1 MFKTLFFR
9 LVLVPVLFLMSACE
23 SEIEIGWNQTFGG
36 GDNEQ
41 LYTGSF
47 VSDEAYLLGGTG
59 VPTGQDDPA
68 LWLMSVDGDG
78 AVVWQK
84 YFDEEFSGAAT
95 DIVQLEDGNFV
106 VSGHIFIDAIG
117 TNSQMRVLKVD
128 PLGNVVWDI
137 ELGGRQ
143 IDGATALAATADG
156 GVILTGY
163 YTNVGTFVS
172 ERWVVKVD
180 AGGDVLWEK
189 NFGDGA
195 GEDIVAM
202 EDGDSI
208 VVGRTTQKDDGRY
221 SDWWVVR
228 LDSKGEIVWQRL
240 YGGLYEDQ
248 ATRVVQGRKGSVV
261 IMGTLGPQ
269 FDRIDSDDTWV
280 LSLDGDG
287 DQIWETTISGEGSK
301 VVRDISPKDDGFVLV
316 GGVKG
321 LLEDNDIY
329 VATMDRFGRVIS
341 EKTYDGSEE
350 EAGYSVITTDSDT
363 LLIAG
368 TSTLKGGTGQTD
380 GLLMQLSD
388 SF

>member
-1 MFKTLFFR
+1 MHRPHRSVGSFLASPYSLLLVRVPLAACKHEGHRPIRGSAWPYGIDGSQRSNVYPSRLRPSAYHCVAVQQLRGVERISLNACFAACFRPLDRVPMFKTLFFR

-59 VPTGQDDPA
+59 VPAGQDDPA

-180 AGGDVLWEK
+180 ADGEVLWEK
-189 NFGDGA
+189 NFGDG
-195 GEDIVAM
+195 
-202 EDGDSI
+202 
-208 VVGRTTQKDDGRY
+208 
-221 SDWWVVR
+221 
-228 LDSKGEIVWQRL
+228 
-240 YGGLYEDQ
+240 
-248 ATRVVQGRKGSVV
+248 
-261 IMGTLGPQ
+261 
-269 FDRIDSDDTWV
+269 
-280 LSLDGDG
+280 
-287 DQIWETTISGEGSK
+287 
-301 VVRDISPKDDGFVLV
+301 
-316 GGVKG
+316 
-321 LLEDNDIY
+321 
-329 VATMDRFGRVIS
+329 
-341 EKTYDGSEE
+341 
-350 EAGYSVITTDSDT
+350 
-363 LLIAG
+363 
-368 TSTLKGGTGQTD
+368 
-380 GLLMQLSD
+380 
-388 SF
+388 